1 MFLKKNYGY
10 LHCPHLLGAE
20 FLLAK
25 VNPSCFFFFSLKE
38 KLKARSLKISTAK
51 LTNPTWEIF
60 ARALNIL
67 KDRTWSFLEIGSCLC
82 SIHSCPENRSR
93 LVVNGSNRLKL
104 NKKLVN
110 ANQTWRWFHKLFC
123 TLTYLS
129 RLAPNFYITKAS
141 QKLGVGREWF
151 CVGPKP
157 VSEIDSWSCDIE
169 WWHILTAKNI
179 FFLFFFFVPNNVMR
193 PFV

>member
-1 MFLKKNYGY
+1 MRRLRCRQTCFHTSGNRIGEIWPNFWMFLKKNYGY

-38 KLKARSLKISTAK
+38 KLKARSLKIWTAK
-51 LTNPTWEIF
+51 LTNPTWETSV
-60 ARALNIL
+60 RALNIL

-82 SIHSCPENRSR
+82 SIHLCPENRSR

-110 ANQTWRWFHKLFC
+110 ANQTWVVFINCFAPYA
-123 TLTYLS
+123 YLS
-129 RLAPNFYITKAS
+129 RLSI
-141 QKLGVGREWF
+141 F
-151 CVGPKP
+151 C
-157 VSEIDSWSCDIE
+157 IIINSCS
-169 WWHILTAKNI
+169 L
-179 FFLFFFFVPNNVMR
+179 V
-193 PFV
+193 